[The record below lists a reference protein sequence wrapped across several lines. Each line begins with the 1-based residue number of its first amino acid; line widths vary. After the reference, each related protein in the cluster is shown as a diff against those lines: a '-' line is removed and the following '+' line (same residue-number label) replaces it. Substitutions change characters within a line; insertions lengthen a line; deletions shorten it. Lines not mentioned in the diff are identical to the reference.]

1 MSQSQLIPVLPAQKN
16 PKFKEEN
23 KVLLSLIHKM
33 LLQSSKRRATLDLSE
48 QSIEKRLEQG
58 LTILECLVAVVVVS
72 VVTAS
77 MTPPILV
84 AVATRLQNQRAE
96 QAFQLAQAE
105 IDRVRL
111 MLERGDYSTADLPPV
126 SATSVRATSAPEG
139 YVTAPTPI
147 TVTKG
152 LAVDV
157 DKDNINDFVVQ
168 VFRSAG
174 EKISTDDT
182 RPITFEM
189 GVRVY
194 SSRAFQG
201 ASKPTLQTDPAPLT
215 FTNGEGYQRTRPLS
229 VIYTRLTQ
237 SDIKESFEGYQKS
250 LK

>member
-1 MSQSQLIPVLPAQKN
+1 M
-16 PKFKEEN
+16 
-23 KVLLSLIHKM
+23 LLSLMHKI
-33 LLQSSKRRATLDLSE
+33 LLQSSLRRATLDLADSSTKRRSE
-48 QSIEKRLEQG
+48 KG
-58 LTILECLVAVVVVS
+58 LTILECLIAVVVVS

-105 IDRVRL
+105 IDKVRL

-126 SATSVRATSAPEG
+126 SATSVRETSAPEG

-157 DKDNINDFVVQ
+157 NQDKTNDFVVQ
-168 VFRSAG
+168 VFRNDGVTINEAD
-174 EKISTDDT
+174 K
-182 RPITFEM
+182 RPINFEM

-194 SSRAFQG
+194 SYRAFEG
-201 ASKPTLQTDPAPLT
+201 SSKPTLQIDPAPLT

-237 SDIKESFEGYQKS
+237 SDIKESFQKYKDS
-250 LK
+250 LE

>member
-1 MSQSQLIPVLPAQKN
+1 MQCKAALRTVRHIVCEHQ
-16 PKFKEEN
+16 F
-23 KVLLSLIHKM
+23 
-33 LLQSSKRRATLDLSE
+33 
-48 QSIEKRLEQG
+48 
-58 LTILECLVAVVVVS
+58 
-72 VVTAS
+72 
-77 MTPPILV
+77 
-84 AVATRLQNQRAE
+84 
-96 QAFQLAQAE
+96 
-105 IDRVRL
+105 DR
-111 MLERGDYSTADLPPV
+111 TF
-126 SATSVRATSAPEG
+126 
-139 YVTAPTPI
+139 
-147 TVTKG
+147 
-152 LAVDV
+152 
-157 DKDNINDFVVQ
+157 NINDFVVQ

-215 FTNGEGYQRTRPLS
+215 FTNSEGYQRTRPLS